1 MSVSYYQSIENGSY
15 HSNTKKKENLKIVDT
30 HFIEY
35 NIDKK
40 NIYPI
45 IEYTLSQ
52 TCGMKVYGYNKSED
66 NYWCKTMDKSICTF
80 FVTICI
86 ESYGVNKSIVNI
98 KQSIGTN
105 YDTKMFVQKFNNTM
119 KLYQETPFLRDYLDL
134 EAKV

>member
-1 MSVSYYQSIENGSY
+1 MSVSYYQSNENGSCY
-15 HSNTKKKENLKIVDT
+15 SKTKKEKNIQIVDT

-40 NIYPI
+40 TIYSI

-86 ESYGVNKSIVNI
+86 ESYGVNKSIVTI
-98 KQSIGTN
+98 KQSIGSN
-105 YDTKMFVQKFNNTM
+105 YDANMFVQKFNNAM

-134 EAKV
+134 EDKN